1 MPRIVT
7 TTAGQTNLD
16 VPVSTRAAKVD
27 YTAARAVLLDALDA
41 NITTRAAIPAAATT
55 FTVTDIGNVP
65 AGTVVATTGA
75 LAAGEYEVIVSTSYV
90 SGTDTL
96 PTLQHRN
103 AADTGNIAGRT
114 YQLAGG
120 ATVGQSSNVWW
131 PRITV
136 ALNERFRIVTVSAGG
151 GATSQF
157 ISFFVRLAV

>member
-16 VPVSTRAAKVD
+16 VPVSSRAAIVD
-27 YTAARAVLLDALDA
+27 YTAARAVLLDKLDA
-41 NITTRAAIPAAATT
+41 NITTRAPVPAAAQT

-65 AGTVVATTGA
+65 SGTVPCTTGA
-75 LAAGEYEVIVSTSYV
+75 LAAGDYEVIVSMSLVT
-90 SGTDTL
+90 GADTL

-120 ATVGQSSNVWW
+120 SAVGQSGYVWW
-131 PRITV
+131 PRVTV
-136 ALNERFRIVTVSAGG
+136 ALNERFRIVTVAAGDG
-151 GATSQF
+151 GTSQYL
-157 ISFFVRLAV
+157 SFFVRLVA

>member
-16 VPVSTRAAKVD
+16 VPVSSRAAIVD
-27 YTAARAVLLDALDA
+27 YTAARAVLLDKLDA
-41 NITTRAAIPAAATT
+41 NITTRAPVPAAAQT

-65 AGTVVATTGA
+65 SGTVPCTTGP
-75 LAAGEYEVIVSTSYV
+75 LAAGDYEVIVSMSYV

-103 AADTGNIAGRT
+103 AADTGNIASRT

-120 ATVGQSSNVWW
+120 ATIGQSGYVWW
-131 PRITV
+131 PRVTV
-136 ALNERFRIVTVSAGG
+136 AVNERFRIVTGSAGG

-157 ISFFVRLAV
+157 ISFFVRLVA